1 MLHMESIGR
10 LVGKTYE
17 NGSHR
22 WLYIVVYDHSD
33 TMERLL
39 FIIHQWW
46 ICYNAQDI
54 VPDQFHGLS
63 GLQYEVSLYY
73 KTYEAKYHHT
83 VRCLSSITL
92 YIYKFNYSN
101 LFLPIFIQ
109 LTHWRRF
116 FFFVSEYVIRN
127 IFSVYVRTQ
136 NTTGLYSFISDQL
149 KSLDGFSVISD
160 LFLSCGCC
168 LLDLSVV
175 GGVIGSC
182 LGILVAVTWPQSL

>member
-1 MLHMESIGR
+1 MSSMTIQTPWKDCYS
-10 LVGKTYE
+10 
-17 NGSHR
+17 
-22 WLYIVVYDHSD
+22 
-33 TMERLL
+33 L
-39 FIIHQWW
+39 FISDEYVITHRILFQ
-46 ICYNAQDI
+46 ISFTGCLVYSTRCL
-54 VPDQFHGLS
+54 F
-63 GLQYEVSLYY
+63 
-73 KTYEAKYHHT
+73 TTRHT
-83 VRCLSSITL
+83 KQSIIIQSRQKRCLSSITL